1 MLKNFLLSLSHILN
15 LLSTYLLRKAD
26 SPQSTTGQIKPT
38 ESSGTQCSIVITTFE
53 ARFTTCLNMISKIR
67 EGEETRPIFVLI
79 NADSNN
85 QYHAS
90 ARSDFLRAL
99 SEFQSVFPIC
109 LGRKLGMAAL
119 WNTGVRLSGSDYI
132 ILLNDDLSVHKSTIK
147 TTVDALLEQCESQNL
162 VLLNDSFSHFA
173 ISRKCISLIGWFDER
188 FLGFG
193 EEDGDYI
200 FRFEEHFGSRPK
212 TIYSNG
218 LSNHSSE
225 IGYDE
230 ILSNVGNKYSLFNT
244 CFLRSKYSF
253 NGGPHQGSFGFPATK
268 IINELNPYP
277 LDDYYYAFLK
287 YLDVDSKAV
296 LDQAFLDYFD

>member
-1 MLKNFLLSLSHILN
+1 MLKKFLLSLSNILN
-15 LLSTYLLRKAD
+15 LVSTYLLRKVD
-26 SPQSTTGQIKPT
+26 GPQSTTGQIKPT
-38 ESSGTQCSIVITTFE
+38 DSSRTQCSIVITTFE
-53 ARFTTCLNMISKIR
+53 ARFTTCLNLISKIR

-85 QYHAS
+85 QFHAPT
-90 ARSDFLRAL
+90 RSDFLRAL

-119 WNTGVRLSGSDYI
+119 WNTGIRLSGSDYI
-132 ILLNDDLSVHKSTIK
+132 VLLNDDLSVHTKIIKNTI
-147 TTVDALLEQCESQNL
+147 DDLLVSCENQSL
-162 VLLNDSFSHFA
+162 VLLNNSFSHFA
-173 ISRKCISLIGWFDER
+173 ISRKCISLVGWFDER

-200 FRFEEHFGSRPK
+200 YRYEEHFGFKPT
-212 TIYSNG
+212 TIQSNA

-225 IGYDE
+225 IGYDQ
-230 ILSNVGNKYSLFNT
+230 ILSNVDNKYSLFNT